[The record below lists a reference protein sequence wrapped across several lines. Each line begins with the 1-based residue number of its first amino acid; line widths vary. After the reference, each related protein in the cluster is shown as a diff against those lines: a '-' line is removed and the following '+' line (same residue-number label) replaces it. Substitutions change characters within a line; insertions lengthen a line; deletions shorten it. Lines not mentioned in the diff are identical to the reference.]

1 MTNYNELSDE
11 EILHLSNQFCFSIYA
26 CSREIVQL
34 YRPLLKKLDLTYP
47 QYLVMLV
54 LWEHRHV
61 TMKELGS
68 LLYLD
73 NGTLT
78 PLIRRLIQAGLMVKE
93 RSTEDERKVYISL
106 TEKGEE
112 LKIGSHNI
120 PNTIMPILL
129 KNQDLKNQMDA
140 LLLEVHQLNENTSL

>member
-1 MTNYNELSDE
+1 MTNHYGLGDE
-11 EILHLSNQFCFSIYA
+11 EMLRLSNQFCFSIYA

-54 LWEHRHV
+54 LWEHQRL
-61 TMKELGS
+61 TMKKLGS

-78 PLIRRLIQAGLMVKE
+78 PLIRRLIQADLVMKE
-93 RSTEDERKVYISL
+93 RSTEDERKVCISL
-106 TEKGEE
+106 TAKGEN
-112 LKIGSHNI
+112 LKKRFLQYPEHYYANSVEKSGAKGTN
-120 PNTIMPILL
+120 
-129 KNQDLKNQMDA
+129 
-140 LLLEVHQLNENTSL
+140 

>member
-1 MTNYNELSDE
+1 MKNYDGLSDE
-11 EILHLSNQFCFSIYA
+11 EILHLSNQLCFSIYA

-34 YRPLLKKLDLTYP
+34 YRPLLKKLGLTYP

-54 LWEHRHV
+54 LWEHQRL

-78 PLIRRLIQAGLMVKE
+78 PLIRRLIQADLVVKE
-93 RSTEDERKVYISL
+93 RSAEDERKVYISL
-106 TEKGEE
+106 TAKGEE
-112 LKIGSHNI
+112 LKVGSHDI

-129 KNQDLKNQMDA
+129 KNRDLKNQMDA
-140 LLLEVHQLNENTSL
+140 LLLEIHQLNESPSL

>member
-1 MTNYNELSDE
+1 MINYNGLSNED
-11 EILHLSNQFCFSIYA
+11 LLRLNNQFCFSIYA

-54 LWEHRHV
+54 LWEHGHV
-61 TMKELGS
+61 TMKEMGS

-78 PLIRRLIQAGLMVKE
+78 PLVRRLIQAGLEVKE
-93 RSTEDERKVYISL
+93 RSAADERKVYISL
-106 TEKGEE
+106 TEKGEG
-112 LKIGSHNI
+112 LKNEAYAV

-129 KNQDLKNQMDA
+129 KNQDLKQQMDT
-140 LLLEVHQLNENTSL
+140 LLKEIHQINENRPL